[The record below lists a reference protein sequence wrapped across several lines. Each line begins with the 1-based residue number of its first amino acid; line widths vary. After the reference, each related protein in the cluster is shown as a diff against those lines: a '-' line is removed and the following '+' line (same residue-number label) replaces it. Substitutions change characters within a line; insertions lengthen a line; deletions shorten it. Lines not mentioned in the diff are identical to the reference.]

1 MPEYTVSPYI
11 PLSWLRD
18 TWKHVRQLYLNRIA
32 ITHHDV
38 WLWMVRNEI
47 SRLVIWEL
55 QKENYELKQRIAS
68 SETERLREMEETR

>member
-18 TWKHVRQLYLNRIA
+18 TWKHVRQLYLRNVK

-38 WLWMVRNEI
+38 WLWMVRQEI
-47 SRLVIWEL
+47 ARLTILEL
-55 QKENYELKQRIAS
+55 TKENVLLKRAL
-68 SETERLREMEETR
+68 EDARKVVGVADEH